1 MQQFPAQNQSDVKAS
16 APAQIRSRIMRAVKR
31 RDTTPEM
38 AVRRF
43 LHSRGFRFRVDDRRL
58 PGSPDVVLK
67 KFGTVVF
74 VHGCFWHRHLDC
86 RKASTPKSRAEFW
99 TEKFVRNVARD
110 AANERRLKEAG
121 WEVIVVWECET
132 KTDEAMEGALRR
144 LIEKKYVSKEQE
156 DE

>member
-1 MQQFPAQNQSDVKAS
+1 MTL
-16 APAQIRSRIMRAVKR
+16 R
-31 RDTTPEM
+31 RKWPFG
-38 AVRRF
+38 F